1 MTRKHMDIASA
12 ISLLAFSGLLF
23 IGAGLMPTRQGSA
36 LVLNT
41 GFYPQLLA
49 IILAVLSVLL
59 LLEASRKPDCNE
71 KAGKFW
77 ESTNALILFVL
88 TIALLL
94 AFPVLMRTLGFG
106 SATFLF
112 ITALV
117 WLLSGKERNRF
128 LLILPVSLGITVVV
142 YVVFKVVLA
151 IPFPSGILL

>member
-1 MTRKHMDIASA
+1 MDIASA
-12 ISLLAFSGLLF
+12 VSLLAFSGLLF
-23 IGAGLMPTRQGSA
+23 IGAGLMPTRRGSA

-49 IILAVLSVLL
+49 SILAVLSVLL
-59 LLEASRKPDCNE
+59 LFEASRKPDCNE

-77 ESTNALILFVL
+77 ESTNALLLFVL
-88 TIALLL
+88 TIALLV
-94 AFPVLMRTLGFG
+94 AFPFVMKTLGFG
-106 SATFLF
+106 TATFLF
-112 ITALV
+112 ITVLV
-117 WLLSGKERNRF
+117 WLLSGKDRNRP